1 MAGLIFCADCCNI
14 FHIGN
19 RPFCFL
25 SIRMFTG
32 VALTIS
38 FKDFSFILKT
48 LLTLWHK
55 RPGFQPVQI
64 LACLSHQA

>member
-1 MAGLIFCADCCNI
+1 MAGLICADCCNI

-19 RPFCFL
+19 RLFCFL
-25 SIRMFTG
+25 SIRVFTG

-38 FKDFSFILKT
+38 FKAFSFILKT
-48 LLTLWHK
+48 WLTLLHK

-64 LACLSHQA
+64 LACPSHQA